1 MEIVLSK
8 DTPLVDSHDLG
19 MDLQYEIESRPQ
31 VERCFVH
38 IDYEARE
45 YDEHVVSKVP
55 ELMARYRPSR
65 KAAFLSADSSSFS
78 SDVMQDGDDKDDDE
92 EARLDRK
99 SHGYGSTKNH
109 HIM

>member
-1 MEIVLSK
+1 
-8 DTPLVDSHDLG
+8 

-78 SDVMQDGDDKDDDE
+78 SDMRQDGDGKDDDDE
-92 EARLDRK
+92 EAMLDRK
-99 SHGYGSTKNH
+99 NQCYGSTKTH

>member
-1 MEIVLSK
+1 MPK

-38 IDYEARE
+38 IDYEARA

-65 KAAFLSADSSSFS
+65 KVAFLSADSSSFS
-78 SDVMQDGDDKDDDE
+78 SDIVIREDVKDDE
-92 EARLDRK
+92 EQGVKHDRK
-99 SHGYGSTKNH
+99 NHGYGSTKNY

>member
-1 MEIVLSK
+1 M
-8 DTPLVDSHDLG
+8 
-19 MDLQYEIESRPQ
+19 
-31 VERCFVH
+31 ERCFVH

-65 KAAFLSADSSSFS
+65 KVAYMSADSSSFS
-78 SDVMQDGDDKDDDE
+78 SDDMQDGLVKLDDE
-92 EARLDRK
+92 EAKLDRK
-99 SHGYGSTKNH
+99 GHCYGSTKNH